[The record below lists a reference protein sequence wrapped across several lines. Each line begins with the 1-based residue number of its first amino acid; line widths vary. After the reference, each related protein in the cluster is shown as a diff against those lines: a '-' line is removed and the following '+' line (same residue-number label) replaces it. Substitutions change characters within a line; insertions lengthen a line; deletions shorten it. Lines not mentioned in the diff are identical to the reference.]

1 MAINTKLS
9 KVVPGFRVQVYDQG
23 FLFECDGFAITEGNM
38 VTYRAVASSL
48 TELQAKINEFI
59 EMPKI

>member
-23 FLFECDGFAITEGNM
+23 FLFECDGYAVVEGNM
-38 VTYRAVASSL
+38 TTYRAVASNL
-48 TELQAKINEFI
+48 TELQAQINQFL